1 MTKEQIINQL
11 ESLKAHCEDFVDRD
25 EEEVDYEALNY
36 EYILKDYESYFEIN
50 RIGRYYF
57 MINFCEYY

>member
-36 EYILKDYESYFEIN
+36 
-50 RIGRYYF
+50 
-57 MINFCEYY
+57 